1 MPRRTPPQQLDLFD
15 PPCAA
20 GSLPTPQW
28 QSLPDKARLT
38 LTTLMTRLI
47 LDHGDGADRQ
57 RKEAGHDA

>member
-38 LTTLMTRLI
+38 LTTLMTPPDPRPRRRR
-47 LDHGDGADRQ
+47 GQAAEGGGA
-57 RKEAGHDA
+57 